1 MPAWGS
7 VGRERL
13 PAGWSWPVDRE
24 QVDDALR
31 AAGVRVGT
39 LTFAVPEPAAL
50 GEPMLLDVRWLAAD
64 PAVIERRAP
73 FERLL
78 LRVWAVPDGDLTL
91 VTGLLD
97 GGGLARACSWA
108 AAAVVR
114 ESPTAS
120 RCLLTTSGGALHVLA
135 G

>member
-64 PAVIERRAP
+64 PAGIARRAP

-78 LRVWAVPDGDLTL
+78 LRVWAAPDGDAPGIAALLTGEGLGL
-91 VTGLLD
+91 VARWAAEVLAADSPTGRRFVLTQV
-97 GGGLARACSWA
+97 GGG
-108 AAAVVR
+108 
-114 ESPTAS
+114 
-120 RCLLTTSGGALHVLA
+120 LHVLA

>member
-13 PAGWSWPVDRE
+13 PAGWSWPVDRDR
-24 QVDDALR
+24 VDDALT

-64 PAVIERRAP
+64 PAVVAEREP
-73 FERLL
+73 FHRLL
-78 LRVWAVPDGDLTL
+78 LRLWAVPDAD
-91 VTGLLD
+91 VPVVAGLLD
-97 GGGLARACSWA
+97 GGLPRACAWA
-108 AAAVVR
+108 AGALADG
-114 ESPTAS
+114 SPAG
-120 RCLLTTSGGALHVLA
+120 RRFLLTHTGGELHELA